1 VKLVGT
7 VLLVCVAL
15 HAPAEEFVLKR
26 PREFYKI
33 VPSGAKIKQLA
44 TGFKFTEGPQWIPEG
59 NGHLLFSD
67 IPADRLIKW
76 TARGGAVTFRRPSRN
91 ANGNT
96 LDRQNRLVTCEHG
109 ARRVSITDAKGNVRM
124 LVGSYDGKKFNSPND
139 AVAKM
144 DGTIW
149 FTDPDYGLK
158 GRPKEQPGNF
168 VYRHDPKSGLT
179 TLVAREFDKPNG
191 LCFSADE
198 KLLYVADSGKPKHIR
213 VFAVKANGTLDAG
226 RVFCVID
233 KGGPDGIRCDKK
245 GRVWST
251 AGDGVHIFSVDGGL
265 VGKILVPETP
275 ANLCFG
281 GETMQ
286 TLFIT
291 ARTSLYSI
299 RLKAEGIR

>member
-1 VKLVGT
+1 MF
-7 VLLVCVAL
+7 
-15 HAPAEEFVLKR
+15 HAPAVDFVLKR

-33 VPSGAKIKQLA
+33 VPAGAKIKRLA
-44 TGFKFTEGPQWIPEG
+44 TGFKFTEGPQWMPQG
-59 NGHLLFSD
+59 NGHLIFSD

-76 TARGGAVTFRRPSRN
+76 TARGGAITFRRPSRN

-96 LDRQNRLVTCEHG
+96 LDRQGRLVTCEHD
-109 ARRVSITDAKGNVRM
+109 ARRVSITDAKRNVRV
-124 LVGSYDGKKFNSPND
+124 LVDSFEGKKLNSPND
-139 AVAKM
+139 VVAKT
-144 DGTIW
+144 DGSIW

-158 GRPKEQPGNF
+158 GRPKEQAGNF
-168 VYRHDPKSGLT
+168 VYRHDPKTGLT

-191 LCFSADE
+191 LSFSPDE

-213 VFAVKANGTLDAG
+213 VFVVKGDGTLDAG

-233 KGGPDGIRCDKK
+233 KGIPDGIRCDKK
-245 GRVWST
+245 GRVWSS

-265 VGKILVPETP
+265 VGKILVPEVP

-281 GETMQ
+281 SETMQ

-299 RLKAEGIR
+299 RVKAEGVR

>member
-1 VKLVGT
+1 LV
-7 VLLVCVAL
+7 L
-15 HAPAEEFVLKR
+15 HAPAADFVLKR
-26 PREFYKI
+26 PREFYKV
-33 VPSGAKIKQLA
+33 VPPGAKIKRLA
-44 TGFKFTEGPQWIPEG
+44 TGFKFTEGPQWMPEG
-59 NGHLLFSD
+59 NGHLIFSD

-76 TARGGAVTFRRPSRN
+76 TARGGAITFRRPSRN

-96 LDRQNRLVTCEHG
+96 LDRQGRLVTCEHD
-109 ARRVSITDAKGNVRM
+109 ARRVSITDAKSNVRT
-124 LVGSYDGKKFNSPND
+124 LVNSFEGNKFNSPND
-139 AVAKM
+139 AVAKT

-158 GRPKEQPGNF
+158 GRPKEQPGNY
-168 VYRHDPKSGLT
+168 VYRHDPKTSQT

-191 LCFSADE
+191 LCFSPDE
-198 KLLYVADSGKPKHIR
+198 KLLYVADSGKPRHIR
-213 VFAVKANGTLDAG
+213 VFVVKAGGILDAG

-233 KGGPDGIRCDKK
+233 KGGPDGIRCDIK
-245 GRVWST
+245 GRVWSS

-265 VGKILVPETP
+265 VGKILVPEAP

-299 RLKAEGIR
+299 RVKAEGIR